1 MIVANCWQK
10 LPLKQGREI
19 GGGGDREEERTR
31 GKKPIFSFLVENTPF
46 SEEKHTLCTGPK
58 AHSLRRGHEHQLRK
72 ASVNAKFP
80 FYTFGSHAIE
90 SPGPVGH
97 LLLSLPSGG
106 CVSYLPAL
114 KGLVLAQLAP
124 SHAPLAHL
132 LTLSHSSSS
141 AHTGLAR
148 TQDSRPP
155 RPGFCPGIS
164 ECQALPCARSLGWG
178 CEGAG
183 FPSVGLSL

>member
-1 MIVANCWQK
+1 M
-10 LPLKQGREI
+10 
-19 GGGGDREEERTR
+19 
-31 GKKPIFSFLVENTPF
+31 ENTPF
-46 SEEKHTLCTGPK
+46 SEEKHILCTGPK

-80 FYTFGSHAIE
+80 FCIFGSHAIE

-97 LLLSLPSGG
+97 LLLSLPGGG

-124 SHAPLAHL
+124 PMPLLAHL
-132 LTLSHSSSS
+132 LTFSHSGSS

-155 RPGFCPGIS
+155 PRFLPRDQRMPGFALSQKPGLGMRRGGVPQCRS
-164 ECQALPCARSLGWG
+164 EPLITVAPALARSPSMALPAK
-178 CEGAG
+178 
-183 FPSVGLSL
+183 